1 MNDPKVIYEDN
12 HLLIVEKTSGWLV
25 QPDETGDTTLT
36 EWATEYIRK
45 KYKKEGNVFCQPC
58 HRLDRPV
65 GGLVAFAR
73 TSKALERMHK
83 LFRDH
88 EMQKT
93 YIAIVAGIPANHE
106 GTLVHWLEKDETKN
120 KSKAYGKQK
129 GKSKRAELSYQLLAT
144 HGKTSL
150 LKIMPKTGR
159 PHQIRVQMKAIE
171 CSIKGDTK
179 YGFPKQNLDKSIAL
193 HAIKLDF
200 IHPVKKEPVSFIS
213 KPNWPDFKQFI
224 DELD

>member
-1 MNDPKVIYEDN
+1 M
-12 HLLIVEKTSGWLV
+12 
-25 QPDETGDTTLT
+25 QPDETGDATLQD
-36 EWATEYIRK
+36 WATEYIRK
-45 KYKKEGNVFCQPC
+45 KYKKEGNVFCQSC

-65 GGLVAFAR
+65 GGLVTFAR
-73 TSKALERMHK
+73 TSKALERMNK
-83 LFRDH
+83 MFRDH
-88 EMQKT
+88 EVQKT
-93 YIAIVAGIPANHE
+93 YFAIVAGIPRNHE
-106 GTLVHWLEKDETKN
+106 DTLVHWLEKDETKN

-129 GKSKRAELSYQLLAT
+129 GKSKRAELSYQLMAT

-150 LKIMPKTGR
+150 LKILPKTGR

-171 CSIKGDTK
+171 CPIKGDTK

-193 HAIKLDF
+193 HAVKLDF
-200 IHPVKKEPVSFIS
+200 IHPVKKEPVSVIS